1 MRRQTVEERRAE
13 ILDATCDVVIERGFA
28 GTRVADVANKLN
40 VSTGLIH
47 YHFDSKEQLLAEA
60 FAYAARQEMES
71 LEEDLATVPN
81 VVAKLDKVLQNYI
94 PDHDEVDWLMWIDSW
109 GEALRNP
116 QMRTISQEL
125 DIQSTDLIER
135 IIVEGV
141 TAGEFS
147 CGDPHGTALCIA
159 GLVDGLSVQLTIHDK
174 VISRE
179 ALLGH
184 ARRIAA
190 AELGISAN
198 AFSGSAAPGSGT
210 PRRTAESG

>member
-13 ILDATCDVVIERGFA
+13 ILEATCDVVIERGFA

-47 YHFDSKEQLLAEA
+47 YHFESKEQLLAEA
-60 FAYAARQEMES
+60 FAYAARKEMES
-71 LEEDLATVPN
+71 LEEDLASVPN
-81 VVAKLDKVLQNYI
+81 VVAKFDRVLQNYI

-135 IIVEGV
+135 VIDEGIA
-141 TAGEFS
+141 AGEFT
-147 CGDPHGTALCIA
+147 CDDPHGTALCIA

-174 VISRE
+174 VISRNE
-179 ALLGH
+179 LLAH

-190 AELGISAN
+190 AELGISATD
-198 AFSGSAAPGSGT
+198 FH
-210 PRRTAESG
+210 

>member
-13 ILDATCDVVIERGFA
+13 ILDATCQVVIERGFA
-28 GTRVADVANKLN
+28 GTRIADVANKLA

-71 LEEDLATVPN
+71 LEEDLASVPN
-81 VVAKLDKVLQNYI
+81 VVTKLDRVLRNYI

-125 DIQSTDLIER
+125 DIQSTELIEKV
-135 IIVEGV
+135 IVEGV
-141 TAGEFS
+141 AAGEFR
-147 CGDPHGTALCIA
+147 CPDPHGTALCIA

-174 VISRE
+174 VISRDE
-179 ALLGH
+179 LLTH
-184 ARRIAA
+184 ARRICA
-190 AELGISAN
+190 AELGI
-198 AFSGSAAPGSGT
+198 APSDFL
-210 PRRTAESG
+210 

>member
-1 MRRQTVEERRAE
+1 MRRQTVEERRVE
-13 ILDATCDVVIERGFA
+13 ILEATCTVVIERGFA

-47 YHFDSKEQLLAEA
+47 YHFESKEQLLAEA
-60 FAYAARQEMES
+60 FAYAARQEMVS
-71 LEEDLATVPN
+71 LEEDLASVPS
-81 VVAKLDKVLQNYI
+81 VVAKLDRVLQNYI
-94 PDHDEVDWLMWIDSW
+94 PDNDEVDWLMWIDSW

-135 IIVEGV
+135 VIDEGV
-141 TAGEFS
+141 SAGEFT
-147 CGDPHGTALCIA
+147 CADPHGTALCIA

-179 ALLGH
+179 ELLAH

-190 AELGISAN
+190 AELGISPA
-198 AFSGSAAPGSGT
+198 AFS
-210 PRRTAESG
+210 

>member
-13 ILDATCDVVIERGFA
+13 ILEATCDVVIERGFA

-47 YHFDSKEQLLAEA
+47 YHFESKEQLLAEA
-60 FAYAARQEMES
+60 FAYAARKEMES
-71 LEEDLATVPN
+71 LEEDLASVPN
-81 VVAKLDKVLQNYI
+81 VVAKFDRVLQNYI

-135 IIVEGV
+135 VIDEGIA
-141 TAGEFS
+141 AGEFT

-174 VISRE
+174 VISRKE
-179 ALLGH
+179 LLAH

-190 AELGISAN
+190 AELGISPTD
-198 AFSGSAAPGSGT
+198 FH
-210 PRRTAESG
+210 

>member
-13 ILDATCDVVIERGFA
+13 ILEATCDVVIERGFA

-47 YHFDSKEQLLAEA
+47 YHFESKEQLLAEA
-60 FAYAARQEMES
+60 FAYAARKEMES
-71 LEEDLATVPN
+71 LEEDLASVPN
-81 VVAKLDKVLQNYI
+81 VVAKFDRVLQNYI

-135 IIVEGV
+135 VIDEGIA
-141 TAGEFS
+141 AGEFT
-147 CGDPHGTALCIA
+147 CDDPHGTALCIA

-174 VISRE
+174 VISRNV
-179 ALLGH
+179 LLAH

-190 AELGISAN
+190 AELGISATD
-198 AFSGSAAPGSGT
+198 FH
-210 PRRTAESG
+210 